1 MKFFQKRT
9 VAIVI
14 TGLVILGCL
23 LYGWGSSTPKPEP
36 AAPMPDYSVSDGAVW
51 VRDDAGVL
59 SGDTCRE
66 LAELNA
72 YWDATYNSVVAFAST
87 DSTGGAYMEDYAY
100 MLGNEWG
107 LGQNDMLLLVVPG
120 EMPYLVLSNSEI
132 VPDKELE
139 ADFYDAFDDG
149 YSFAGFDYD
158 NAVRE
163 FYGELDNLYNDY
175 APTHYEY
182 HDYNAPVVYETQSV
196 NIVGLVFF
204 VVIVIVVL
212 SAIDKS
218 RYRRW
223 YRRYGMMATPPVRFV
238 PFIFWHRPG
247 GSWYRRMNMHYTP
260 RPGGSRSGM
269 PPPTGRPGSRPGNFG
284 SRPSGFGGSS
294 RPGNFGS
301 RPSSFG
307 SRGGFGGSSRSGG
320 FGGGSRGGSFGGR
333 GGFGGG
339 GSRGGFGGRR

>member
-23 LYGWGSSTPKPEP
+23 LYGWGNSSPKPEP
-36 AAPMPDYSVSDGAVW
+36 IAPAPLPDISLADGEAW

-59 SGDTCRE
+59 SADTRRE

-72 YWDATYNSVVAFAST
+72 YWDAAYNSVVAFVST
-87 DSTGGAYMEDYAY
+87 ESTGGAYMEDYAY
-100 MLGNEWG
+100 DFGTAWG

-149 YSFAGFDYD
+149 LRDYD
-158 NAVRE
+158 NAVSE
-163 FYGELDNLYNDY
+163 FYGELDDLYNDY
-175 APTHYEY
+175 APRHYEY
-182 HDYNAPVVYETQSV
+182 YDYNAPVVYETHSV
-196 NIVGLVFF
+196 NIIACVFF
-204 VVIVIVVL
+204 ILLVIVIL

-218 RYRRW
+218 RYRKW
-223 YRRYGMMATPPVRFV
+223 YRRYGMMASPPVRFV

-247 GSWYRRMNMHYTP
+247 GSWYRRMNLHYSP
-260 RPGGSRSGM
+260 RPGAS
-269 PPPTGRPGSRPGNFG
+269 RPGSAPRPGS

-307 SRGGFGGSSRSGG
+307 SRPSGFGGSSRPGGFGGSSRPSS
-320 FGGGSRGGSFGGR
+320 FGGSRGGSFGGR
-333 GGFGGG
+333 SGFGGG